1 VDGLTRLAVD
11 ARAGDLTSLR
21 EFVEA
26 SYDQVWRFCS
36 GLADPSSADDLAQET
51 FLRAVK
57 SLPDYRGDATART
70 WLLGIARH
78 VCLDHH
84 RSVAR
89 RRRRDSEL
97 HAPSLSRWA
106 DSPDASSSVVA
117 GDLLDRLDPDRRSAF
132 VLTALVGL
140 SYAEAAAV
148 CECPVGTIRSRVA
161 RARSDLIT
169 WLAEA
174 GEPGSV
180 SKGV

>member
-1 VDGLTRLAVD
+1 MDGLTRLAVE
-11 ARAGDLTSLR
+11 ARAGDLAAL
-21 EFVEA
+21 EAFVEA

-36 GLADPSSADDLAQET
+36 GLTDPSSADDLAQET
-51 FLRAVK
+51 FLRAVR
-57 SLPDYRGDATART
+57 SLDGFRGDSAART

-84 RSVAR
+84 RSTAR
-89 RRRRDSEL
+89 RRRRDSDL
-97 HAPSLSRWA
+97 H
-106 DSPDASSSVVA
+106 SPVLARRAEWPDVSSAVVV

-140 SYAEAAAV
+140 SYSEAATV

-161 RARSDLIT
+161 RARSDLIA

-174 GEPGSV
+174 EEPGIAST
-180 SKGV
+180 GG